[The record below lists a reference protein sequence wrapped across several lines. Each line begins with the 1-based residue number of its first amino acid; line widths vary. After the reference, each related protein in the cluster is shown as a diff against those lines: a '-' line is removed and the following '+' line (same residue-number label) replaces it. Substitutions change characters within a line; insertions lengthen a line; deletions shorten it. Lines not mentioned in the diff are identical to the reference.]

1 MKERCHGKTAALLL
15 GAMFLGA
22 PHGWCA
28 DLSLQDAID
37 MALSQNTGLRITQK
51 DEIAS
56 QAALDEAKG
65 QNGISVSASDSLS
78 GSKKNGQEQSS
89 SNSLS
94 VSGSLPLYTGGANEA
109 NIKKSDLGLQ
119 ASKLTTERERENLK
133 LDVIKA
139 YYDALEAR
147 RTVDVRQETVDKYQD
162 HYTNV
167 SQLYAAGSKARI
179 DVIRSSVE
187 LSNAQQDLIKAQN
200 AYEVDLASLRNYINM
215 DRNEPLTLTSD
226 FSYDRFDIDM
236 DSCIDYAYR
245 NRKDLLID
253 QYKYDQQDQAV
264 KAAKAGY
271 LPTLKANLGLSGDNS
286 FQPSSDSSRGVS
298 GGLTLSWNIFDS
310 GVTRAQVTAAEN
322 QRDIAKL
329 TLDKDKEDIDLSVRQ
344 AYYNM
349 REAEKRFNSTGD
361 AVKQAEEDYF
371 IAREKYRA
379 GEGLMLDIIDAQ
391 EALSTARLNYI
402 SAEYDYA
409 RFKATV
415 ENAMGIS
422 LNDSEQAAAARMDK
436 YAPVDTPAAAAAQA
450 VLQEPVEPKGA
461 RTDTDTKGLAK
472 KAENE
477 VKAAASTASAE
488 EVASELAEGNVS
500 Q

>member
-1 MKERCHGKTAALLL
+1 MKERRHGKTAALLL
-15 GAMFLGA
+15 GAMFLGV
-22 PHGWCA
+22 PYGWCA

-37 MALSQNTGLRITQK
+37 MALSKNTGLRITQK

-65 QNGISVSASDSLS
+65 QNGISVSASDRLS
-78 GSKKNGQEQSS
+78 SSKKKEQSS
-89 SNSLS
+89 SNSLGID
-94 VSGSLPLYTGGANEA
+94 GSLPLYTGGANEA
-109 NIKKSDLGLQ
+109 NIKRSDLGLQ

-200 AYEVDLASLRNYINM
+200 TYEVDLASLRNYINM

-245 NRKDLLID
+245 NRKDLLVD

-271 LPTLKANLGLSGDNS
+271 LPTLKANLGVSGDND

-322 QRDIAKL
+322 QRDIARL

-409 RFKATV
+409 RYKATV
-415 ENAMGIS
+415 ENAMGIG
-422 LNDSEQAAAARMDK
+422 LNDREQAAAALMDK
-436 YAPVDTPAAAAAQA
+436 YAPVDALPAAAGS
-450 VLQEPVEPKGA
+450 LQEIVEPQGA
-461 RTDTDTKGLAK
+461 KADTDTKGIAGK
-472 KAENE
+472 TAGQQQ
-477 VKAAASTASAE
+477 AAATKVSAE
-488 EVASELAEGNVS
+488 DVAHELAEGNVS

>member
-1 MKERCHGKTAALLL
+1 MKERCQGKTAALLL
-15 GAMFLGA
+15 GAMFLGV
-22 PHGWCA
+22 PYGWCA

-65 QNGISVSASDSLS
+65 RNGVSVSATDKVS
-78 GSKKNGQEQSS
+78 GSKTNGEEQRS
-89 SNSLS
+89 SNSLGLD
-94 VSGSLPLYTGGANEA
+94 GSLPIYTGGANEA

-119 ASKLTTERERENLK
+119 ASELTTERERENLK

-200 AYEVDLASLRNYINM
+200 TYEVDLASLRNYINM

-245 NRKDLLID
+245 NRKDLLVD
-253 QYKYDQQDQAV
+253 QYKYEQQGEAV

-271 LPTLKANLGLSGDNS
+271 LPSLSASLGFNGENS

-310 GVTRAQVTAAEN
+310 GVTRAQVMAAEN

-329 TLDKDKEDIDLSVRQ
+329 TLDRDKENIDLSVRQ

-361 AVKQAEEDYF
+361 AVRQAEEDYF

-409 RFKATV
+409 RYKATV
-415 ENAMGIS
+415 ENAMGIG
-422 LNDSEQAAAARMDK
+422 LNDREQAAAAKMDK
-436 YAPVDTPAAAAAQA
+436 YAPVDTPAAIATQA
-450 VLQEPVEPKGA
+450 ILQEPVEPQRAK
-461 RTDTDTKGLAK
+461 TDTTTKGLAK

-477 VKAAASTASAE
+477 VKAAASKVSAD
-488 EVASELAEGNVS
+488 EVANELAEGNVS